1 MRTAVLTYSGV
12 MTIILL
18 VAIISVITIKSSYS
32 ELIAQS
38 LDDSIEYS
46 VKSLQN
52 DRDGIIDYDSPSNA
66 IASPSDAIGMNKRD
80 IEWNDWI
87 IESNPKNKKDVDEKF
102 KQDFVRYL
110 TSKIDSRINDL
121 EINIYGADAE
131 YGVMSV
137 EITAYFDYPFGK
149 TDKTDKVVSKKTIIL
164 NRELKNK

>member
-52 DRDGIIDYDSPSNA
+52 DRDGIIDYASPSNA

-80 IEWNDWI
+80 IEWNDWT

-149 TDKTDKVVSKKTIIL
+149 TGKTDKVVSKKTIIL